1 MASEGAQNN
10 EYGVTV
16 LVPHIWHIMCVS
28 GTLVF
33 VSIVQMIWFFVLYL
47 AHSMGHN
54 SVRPDIGTISVQIY

>member
-28 GTLVF
+28 GTLEYLF
-33 VSIVQMIWFFVLYL
+33 QLYK
-47 AHSMGHN
+47 
-54 SVRPDIGTISVQIY
+54 